1 MNSLVVIYLEAEYV
15 SLTDLECSR
24 PAQFRSARHGSD
36 GRRHLANR
44 PHPVQYEEPTEQW
57 SATAAAATR
66 VAEFGASLIG

>member
-44 PHPVQYEEPTEQW
+44 PHPVQYEEPTVGRLNETQ
-57 SATAAAATR
+57 A
-66 VAEFGASLIG
+66 FGLFVRDGFQTV